1 MLACL
6 IADESDFHRSFAE
19 TDVDIYVVG
28 LTGTAF
34 RQRVARLIE
43 GLCAAVRLR
52 GLQAVVL
59 RTPCTIT
66 LSLYGG
72 TWGESL
78 PNVQVVLAPFRST
91 RHLLCTTDIDC
102 TGFGFDGC
110 QLFAT
115 PWACQAIAHRRL
127 IARPEKYSIRGEFS
141 SESRLLKYATRGFR
155 VVDLGLRPDIEV
167 PSHDAIRYIASEV
180 QTALLDTAVGQAND
194 GRSMDAIARKFEQSV
209 RATGVNG
216 AHLLLLAGQSPG
228 LQELL
233 LFDVPLLPAGLGDE
247 ELLMMLQSCDVP
259 YRQDGYGRLQHK
271 AQIRGRRPRKLTVL
285 CNSNTAG
292 CIVRMAVFDASQER
306 DPDSM
311 AEVRSWYNG
320 IEDKDLIPTAG
331 R

>member
-43 GLCAAVRLR
+43 ELCAAARLR

-66 LSLYGG
+66 LSLYGW
-72 TWGESL
+72 TWGEPL

-91 RHLLCTTDIDC
+91 RHLLDTTDIDC

-115 PWACQAIAHRRL
+115 PWACRAIAHRRI
-127 IARPEKYSIRGEFS
+127 IARPEKYCIRGEFS
-141 SESRLLKYATRGFR
+141 SESRLLKYAMRGFR
-155 VVDLGLRPDIEV
+155 VVDLGLRPDAEV
-167 PSHDAIRYIASEV
+167 PSHDAVRRIASEV
-180 QTALLDTAVGQAND
+180 QTALLGKAFGQARD
-194 GRSMDAIARKFEQSV
+194 SRSMDAMAREFEQSV
-209 RATGVNG
+209 RATDVNG

-233 LFDVPLLPAGLGDE
+233 LFDVPLLPAGLGDK
-247 ELLMMLQSCDVP
+247 ELLTMLQSCDMP
-259 YRQDGYGRLQHK
+259 SRQDGYGRLQHK
-271 AQIRGRRPRKLTVL
+271 AQIGGRRPCKLTVL
-285 CNSNTAG
+285 CDSNTASSS
-292 CIVRMAVFDASQER
+292 VRRVVFDASQER

-320 IEDKDLIPTAG
+320 IKENDLIPTAG